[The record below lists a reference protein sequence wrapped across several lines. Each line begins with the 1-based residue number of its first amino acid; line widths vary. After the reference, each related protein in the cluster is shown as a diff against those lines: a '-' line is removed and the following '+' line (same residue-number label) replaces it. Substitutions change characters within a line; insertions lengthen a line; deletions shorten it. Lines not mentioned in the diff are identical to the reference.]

1 MAIIT
6 SEYLKEK
13 IDEYAQALRRNSE
26 NVPMLRQEALR
37 NIAKYV
43 EEYNLGKKSTREF
56 DLEYSERAN
65 YMMRTYVRVFGELTR
80 QIEVNEP
87 VQMLYRDVKDVSP
100 HQVSFRFIINE
111 LIRNDLPDKITRT
124 YHQDRAA
131 NKSYDKCSI
140 AYKTYLHKRGIVEE
154 KNHPQEEKGTVSPK
168 FDIDALLRED
178 LSAPKNSLF
187 SKLKKR
193 ISGVSQAWAKR
204 HKLKEGKKRAESRQN
219 AINMRE
225 RDAVLYEQQL
235 QQIKDEEAKRQARQ
249 QQKEAKRQARQQQK
263 EAKAKSNN
271 QQPAPKRSHAK
282 AFMLTALIGLAGA
295 AGVFGIGKLVKDG
308 SNRNK
313 SDNVKIA
320 KVDSVRND
328 TPKDTI
334 SAILA
339 NKQAYQQEQMDKAA
353 TQSTVAAVT
362 PRKAVKTSTAKFKP
376 NKQSAPKDKKIS
388 LSRTE
393 SKIPQASVDTLST
406 ARVDTLATLSPDTI
420 SLAKA
425 DTLAP
430 DTISLAKADTLAP
443 ISDTLHI
450 IADSLNGVGD
460 SVLTGTDSIM
470 TADSLSLSVDSI
482 SVTNDTLV
490 APTTLTDTVSAAVDH
505 LFVPAND
512 AVAPSDSSNIVQ
524 PDNSIYNTKDKDND
538 SISTNNNIEIKS
550 QTNTD
555 TNAISDTLQSYH
567 AMTPQQSKHIHD
579 CDSMLTVVCGSS
591 ERRDSLYQQMIAFI
605 DSGNFV
611 PPSETHLSDI
621 TMNIVYM
628 SVCSNPNMR
637 KIGEAILDG
646 QKITPEQQKIVNT
659 IKPWNK
665 SVVRVVGGL
674 GIRGLYFAP
683 APSDKN
689 THLGSDGNVN
699 GKTQSL
705 CGKGY
710 KTQSQ
715 NRVIEKLL
723 ESGRL
728 KASSH

>member
-100 HQVSFRFIINE
+100 RQVSFRFIINE

-140 AYKTYLHKRGIVEE
+140 AYKTYLHKRGLVEE
-154 KNHPQEEKGTVSPK
+154 KNHPQEEKGTVSSK

-187 SKLKKR
+187 LKLKKR

-225 RDAVLYEQQL
+225 RDAILYEQQL
-235 QQIKDEEAKRQARQ
+235 QQIKDE
-249 QQKEAKRQARQQQK
+249 EAKRQARQQQK

-295 AGVFGIGKLVKDG
+295 AGVFGISKLVKDG
-308 SNRNK
+308 PNRNK

-339 NKQAYQQEQMDKAA
+339 NKQAYQQKQMDKAA

-430 DTISLAKADTLAP
+430 

-450 IADSLNGVGD
+450 ITDSLNGVGD

-505 LFVPAND
+505 LVVPAND

-524 PDNSIYNTKDKDND
+524 PNNSIDNTKDND

-665 SVVRVVGGL
+665 SVVSVVGGL

-705 CGKGY
+705 CGKGH
-710 KTQSQ
+710 KTQPQ
-715 NRVIEKLL
+715 NRVIKKLL